1 MNDAPFLAMS
11 EYDFRSKCVAF
22 ECHWHGF
29 ARDVIVR
36 DDRESTEKSKIRGAE
51 RPLRGTTCN
60 DNHISAFLGRVVA
73 HVQPTTHETAKD
85 CNECAHV
92 PHRGG
97 SDQITCM

>member
-29 ARDVIVR
+29 AREVIVR

-51 RPLRGTTCN
+51 RPPWPCALGAQLVVLRIC
-60 DNHISAFLGRVVA
+60 SQGRV
-73 HVQPTTHETAKD
+73 
-85 CNECAHV
+85 
-92 PHRGG
+92 
-97 SDQITCM
+97 